1 MANKKGKTKT
11 ARGNVRRL
19 LSSYAAS
26 LILILCV
33 AALAFGTS
41 TAADR
46 TRTVTFGEQAVA
58 AAASPVEKLGEST
71 VKMPDYIRQIDLS
84 PLARAL
90 PGLCGPVVSNLAYG
104 LAKTAELLRDGV

>member
-1 MANKKGKTKT
+1 MARKTGKTKA

-26 LILILCV
+26 VILILCA
-33 AALAFGTS
+33 AALAFGAS

-46 TRTVTFGEQAVA
+46 TRTVSFGEQAVA

-84 PLARAL
+84 PLARSL
-90 PGLCGPVVSNLAYG
+90 PSLCGPVVSNLAYG
-104 LAKTAELLRDGV
+104 IAETAELLRDGV